1 MRNATIGRG
10 GRRGRGAERVTTRV
24 EVRGRLTRVTVEA
37 RGLRRLERE
46 RLEMAVRVLM
56 IGFNLRA

>member
-1 MRNATIGRG
+1 M
-10 GRRGRGAERVTTRV
+10 TTRV